1 MDKGKETERGKAL
14 AVLVKSARE
23 EAGVS
28 QRACAAATGVQVSWL
43 QRMELGQFDRPDA
56 SRMARLVG
64 FLPID
69 PDRLLEISG
78 DYIPNELPDVRAYL
92 RTKYGASDKE
102 IAQFDDYVAHIE
114 QGRSARK
121 AKPKPRKAA
130 RKQEVPT

>member
-14 AVLVKSARE
+14 AALVKSARE
-23 EAGVS
+23 ETGIS

-69 PDRLLEISG
+69 PEKLLEISG
-78 DYIPNELPDVRAYL
+78 DYIPNELPDPRAYL
-92 RTKYGASDKE
+92 RTKFNATDEE
-102 IAQFDDYVAHIE
+102 ISQFDEYVAQIE
-114 QGRSARK
+114 RGRESRK
-121 AKPKPRKAA
+121 AKPKARKAA
-130 RKQEVPT
+130 NKKVAKT

>member
-14 AVLVKSARE
+14 AALVRSARE

-92 RTKYGASDKE
+92 RTKYNATDEE
-102 IAQFDDYVAHIE
+102 IAQFDDYVAQIE
-114 QGRSARK
+114 RGRMSRKPKSKARK
-121 AKPKPRKAA
+121 AANRRVVKK
-130 RKQEVPT
+130 